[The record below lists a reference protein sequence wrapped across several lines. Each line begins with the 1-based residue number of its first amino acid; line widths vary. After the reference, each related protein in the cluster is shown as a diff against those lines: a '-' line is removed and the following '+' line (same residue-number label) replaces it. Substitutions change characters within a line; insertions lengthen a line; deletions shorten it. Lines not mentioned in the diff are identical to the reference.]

1 MYHLILFHL
10 RGCFIPCILHCR
22 ISLCNQCFRIFI
34 LTKPEVMFMSR
45 VGEDFT
51 IISSNAEALEH
62 ALLTGG
68 MSKTIDRLCNN
79 LQQTLSGYDIHSCPA
94 HRIHYTRNE
103 AFRLLITAYLAIDS
117 YTDLAR
123 VSKEFGYLLE
133 I

>member
-1 MYHLILFHL
+1 
-10 RGCFIPCILHCR
+10 
-22 ISLCNQCFRIFI
+22 
-34 LTKPEVMFMSR
+34 MSR
-45 VGEDFT
+45 VGEDFSL
-51 IISSNAEALEH
+51 IASNAETLEH
-62 ALLTGG
+62 ALLTAG

-79 LQQTLSGYDIHSCPA
+79 LQQTLSGYGIRPCPE
-94 HRIHYTRNE
+94 HRLHYTRDE